1 MRVCKVCAHERRH
14 QIEIGMVHQV
24 PFRTLGARFGLKP
37 STLYRH
43 AKLHL
48 PPQTRAAILA
58 AQKPSE
64 VDLEQLQR
72 NEAEGLLSQLVTQR
86 ARLHQQAGL
95 AAELGDVRGAV
106 AVERA
111 IIANLELVGRLL
123 SQFTVHH
130 EVTHRSVL
138 VSADYLQLRSALLT
152 ALRPHPAAMRDVA
165 AALHQ
170 LESAAAANITD
181 AKAPLVLEH
190 QSIANGKDIA

>member
-14 QIEIGMVHQV
+14 LIEIGLTHHV
-24 PFRTLGARFGLKP
+24 PIRTLGARFGLKP
-37 STLYRH
+37 STIYRH

-64 VDLEQLQR
+64 VDLEALQR
-72 NEAEGLLSQLVTQR
+72 SESEGLLAQLVTQR
-86 ARLHQQAGL
+86 ARLQQL
-95 AAELGDVRGAV
+95 SELSAELGDVRGAV

-111 IIANLELVGRLL
+111 TTANLELVGRLL

-138 VSADYLQLRSALLT
+138 VSPDYLRLRSTLLKAL
-152 ALRPHPAAMRDVA
+152 APFPEAMRAVA
-165 AALHQ
+165 AALHS
-170 LESAAAANITD
+170 LEAEAARDITKQ
-181 AKAPLVLEH
+181 AKPAQIEH
-190 QSIANGKDIA
+190 QAINGKDIA